1 MSDGVHSTRTKITKV
16 HLDQDVLKPFS
27 VFNSESESQTDKR
40 TKIAKKKEKQAK
52 QKKCSEKG
60 KKKDEYE

>member
-40 TKIAKKKEKQAK
+40 IKIAKKGEASKTKEM
-52 QKKCSEKG
+52 
-60 KKKDEYE
+60 

>member
-16 HLDQDVLKPFS
+16 HLDKDVLKPIS

-40 TKIAKKKEKQAK
+40 TKIAKKRRSKQNKRNVAK
-52 QKKCSEKG
+52 KA
-60 KKKDEYE
+60 KKDK